1 MLLPSHSL
9 DPQSHLPPQAGAPH
23 APGRWLLPGCSPTR
37 GAAPSP
43 PAPAS
48 SAWWRPSTAR
58 WHSGP
63 PARTPAR
70 GAKGDSAAQG
80 EPQDGGD
87 PPAPTPSPLT
97 LTSLDTGLA
106 ADVLSCRTCGTGQ
119 HSGGFTAPHRL
130 PPSLPARPPRAIT
143 FSASP
148 AAAILFLSAGGH
160 GAARPRAGMAAAPP
174 LSAARLAGGCRLLA
188 APSPNQL
195 HMQGGPGALGVAVA
209 TSWRISAR
217 SKAEN

>member
-23 APGRWLLPGCSPTR
+23 APGRRLLPGCSPTR

-80 EPQDGGD
+80 KPQDGGD

-119 HSGGFTAPHRL
+119 HSGGFTAPHSPS
-130 PPSLPARPPRAIT
+130 PPPPFPPCPHSPCHHLQRQPRRRHFVSVRWRSRRRPAPRRH
-143 FSASP
+143 
-148 AAAILFLSAGGH
+148 GGRTAPQRC
-160 GAARPRAGMAAAPP
+160 AARWGM
-174 LSAARLAGGCRLLA
+174 
-188 APSPNQL
+188 
-195 HMQGGPGALGVAVA
+195 
-209 TSWRISAR
+209 
-217 SKAEN
+217 